1 MFCEKCGI
9 KVAENGNFCSS
20 CSTTT
25 KKTISWWNKIS
36 IPKKI
41 VICFVVGFVAFQALS
56 FVIAYFMELT
66 NSISGS

>member
-1 MFCEKCGI
+1 MFCESCGI
-9 KVAENGNFCSS
+9 KMAENGNYCSS

-25 KKTISWWNKIS
+25 KKTLSWWAKLS

-41 VICFVVGFVAFQALS
+41 VICFGIGFVAFQGLN

-66 NSISGS
+66 DSING

>member
-1 MFCEKCGI
+1 M
-9 KVAENGNFCSS
+9 AENGNYCSS

-25 KKTISWWNKIS
+25 KKTLSWWTKLS

-41 VICFVVGFVAFQALS
+41 IICFGIGFVAFQGLN

-66 NSISGS
+66 DSING